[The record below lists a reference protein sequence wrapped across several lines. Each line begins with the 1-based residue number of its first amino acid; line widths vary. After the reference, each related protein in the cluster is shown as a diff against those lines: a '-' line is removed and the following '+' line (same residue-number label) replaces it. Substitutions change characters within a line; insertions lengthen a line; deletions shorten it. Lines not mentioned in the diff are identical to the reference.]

1 MIDLYIRQDATQSYR
16 KVFLYAIKLLARPQD
31 SFSRGRG
38 MGQSP
43 MYLNQ
48 KQNRFRHTLEMATG
62 GAEVPVLWDSSPVGS
77 VSGCRKPRR
86 SSGSWNTGAAY
97 RFSELTVTFR
107 YGGED
112 MPRKP
117 LDRRRELTQRSM
129 VIHKI
134 PHEK

>member
-62 GAEVPVLWDSSPVGS
+62 GAEVPVLV
-77 VSGCRKPRR
+77 CR
-86 SSGSWNTGAAY
+86 TI
-97 RFSELTVTFR
+97 E
-107 YGGED
+107 
-112 MPRKP
+112 
-117 LDRRRELTQRSM
+117 
-129 VIHKI
+129 I
-134 PHEK
+134 PENRNKNP